1 MRKRIGRRAR
11 RLARRVLPRFNLG
24 LRARI
29 VLAFAIGALLIST
42 VLAGITYGL
51 TRENLLDERESSSR
65 TVAVRNA
72 QKVQSD
78 LTPRVDPVTTLTE
91 VQRPTGAKPVLRWDG
106 GWYSLDSSFGRL
118 ALPDEL
124 RRAVLAGEPARMRFT
139 HLDETHVAIGVPLPQ
154 AEAYYFEIIPLADVE
169 DTLELLLI
177 SLVAAAIVTTVAG
190 AGLGW
195 WGARRVLQPLAGIRD
210 AARDLAAGDLMASVE
225 ASNDRDLAPLA
236 ASFNNM
242 VAALRERIERDARFA
257 SNVTHELRSP
267 LMTLSASLEV
277 LENNRADLPE
287 RAQVALDLL
296 VADVN
301 RFNQL
306 LEDLLEMSRIDAGV
320 AHVEREEVRIAELI
334 LYAVD
339 EQTDQSISVDVAADL
354 AGVMVEVDKKRL
366 LRVVSNLLDNAAK
379 YGGGAS
385 RVELSIV
392 NDAVQV
398 AVEDSGPGVPVK
410 DRTRIFDRFSR
421 GRVESDRTQHE
432 GVGLGL
438 SIVAEHVRVHGGDV
452 WVEDRPDGE
461 SGARF
466 VFTIPL
472 QGRRT
477 DRSADDGLDEL
488 RPPPAGAPPAAV
500 PDHATL
506 DKTGAARD
514 ALRA

>member
-1 MRKRIGRRAR
+1 MRTRIGRRSK
-11 RLARRVLPRFNLG
+11 RLARRLLPQFSLG

-29 VLAFAIGALLIST
+29 VLAFAIGALLMST
-42 VLAGITYGL
+42 ILAGITYGL

-65 TVAVRNA
+65 AVAIRNA
-72 QKVQSD
+72 QKVQTD

-118 ALPDEL
+118 ALPDDL
-124 RRAVLAGEPARMRFT
+124 RRAVMNGEPARMRFN
-139 HLDETHVAIGVPLPQ
+139 HLDETHLAIGVPLPQ
-154 AEAYYFEIIPLADVE
+154 AEAYYFEIVSLGELE
-169 DTLELLLI
+169 DTLESLLI
-177 SLVAAAIVTTVAG
+177 SLVAAAIITTVAG

-195 WGARRVLQPLAGIRD
+195 WGARRVLQPLAGISH
-210 AARDLAAGDLMASVE
+210 AARDLAGGDLMASVE
-225 ASNDRDLAPLA
+225 VSNDRDLAPLA

-277 LENNRADLPE
+277 LENHRADLPE
-287 RAQVALDLL
+287 RAQTALDLL

-320 AHVEREEVRIAELI
+320 AHVEREEVRIAELV

-339 EQTDQSISVDVAADL
+339 EQTDRSIAVDVAADL
-354 AGVMVEVDKKRL
+354 AAVVVEVDKKRL
-366 LRVVSNLLDNAAK
+366 LRVISNLLDNAAK

-385 RVELSIV
+385 QVELSLV
-392 NDAVQV
+392 NDVVQV
-398 AVEDSGPGVPVK
+398 AVEDNGPGVPVK
-410 DRTRIFDRFSR
+410 DRSRIFDRFSR
-421 GRVESDRTQHE
+421 GRVEGDRTQHE

-438 SIVAEHVRVHGGDV
+438 SIVAEHVRVHGGEV
-452 WVEDRPDGE
+452 WVEDRPDGQP
-461 SGARF
+461 GARF

-472 QGRRT
+472 QSHRS
-477 DRSADDGLDEL
+477 DRGADKALDEL
-488 RPPPAGAPPAAV
+488 HPPAGAPPATV
-500 PDHATL
+500 RDRPEL
-506 DKTGAARD
+506 DEADAAKD
-514 ALRA
+514 PLRA